1 MDNGNGFDGEALRA
15 FDEWLRNLD
24 SGDTPAT
31 SDRNWQ
37 DFKQG
42 VRDKSEE
49 AVNLLLRK
57 HMDYGPKNIADS
69 PGGPTMGLA
78 VRLHDKVARLAH
90 LLEKGVDPQNESLYD
105 TFMDI
110 CNYGLIGML
119 VLSDMWDKPTGEDK

>member
-1 MDNGNGFDGEALRA
+1 MDNGNGFDREALQS
-15 FDEWLRNLD
+15 FKQWLDDYN
-24 SGDTPAT
+24 SGDSTTPT
-31 SDRNWQ
+31 NRDWT

-57 HMDYGPKNIADS
+57 HLDYGPKNISHS

-90 LLEKGVDPQNESLYD
+90 LLEQGVDPQNESLYD

-119 VLSDMWDKPTGEDK
+119 VLSDMWDTTGEDK